1 MDLISCHQ
9 VEELDF
15 GSEPPYV
22 ELTNMTDPLPEFYQ
36 DLDSDGNSYF
46 DEFDDDGEDDSVQV
60 DDSISLVHENKLRR
74 ERASTMEGHQKNML
88 LTDTLEGLDP
98 DSPISRTLP
107 RSDDSLIDDVQ
118 LELALQYHG
127 NLRMTIST
135 ELIIN
140 HPTSQFLI
148 LPVRMTL
155 TAFSLD
161 GKILCDRV
169 PRGLAYDARQKP
181 LSWWHTLEGTL

>member
-1 MDLISCHQ
+1 M
-9 VEELDF
+9 EELDF

-22 ELTNMTDPLPEFYQ
+22 ELTNMTDPFPEFYQ
-36 DLDSDGNSYF
+36 DLDSDGSSYF

-60 DDSISLVHENKLRR
+60 DDSISLVHENKLRKS
-74 ERASTMEGHQKNML
+74 RASTLDSRQKNML
-88 LTDTLEGLDP
+88 LTDTVAGLDI
-98 DSPISRTLP
+98 DSPISPPLP
-107 RSDDSLIDDVQ
+107 RAEDSLIDDIQ
-118 LELALQYHG
+118 LELSLQYHG

-140 HPTSQFLI
+140 HPTPRFLI

-161 GKILCDRV
+161 GIETSYGAPRV
-169 PRGLAYDARQKP
+169 LANR
-181 LSWWHTLEGTL
+181 